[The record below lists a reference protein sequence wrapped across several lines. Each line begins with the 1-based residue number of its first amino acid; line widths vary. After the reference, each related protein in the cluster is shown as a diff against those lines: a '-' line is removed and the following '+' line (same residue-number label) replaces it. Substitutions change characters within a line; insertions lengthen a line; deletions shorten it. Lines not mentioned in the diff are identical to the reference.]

1 MYMYFLVSYQIERYT
16 SDLESLK
23 DEMRDLFGEWESV
36 EGGKVMLD
44 SLGDMEQL
52 VEVREETEMVE
63 NEMTE
68 SVNNFKVSLIKMDE
82 C

>member
-1 MYMYFLVSYQIERYT
+1 
-16 SDLESLK
+16 
-23 DEMRDLFGEWESV
+23 MRDLFGDWESV
-36 EGGKVMLD
+36 EGEKVTLD

-68 SVNNFKVSLIKMDE
+68 SVDNFNVCLAKLNEVYTSSVCVCVCVCE
-82 C
+82 RERERERE

>member
-1 MYMYFLVSYQIERYT
+1 MYFLVSCQIERYT

-68 SVNNFKVSLIKMDE
+68 SVKNFKVSLIKMDE

>member
-1 MYMYFLVSYQIERYT
+1 
-16 SDLESLK
+16 
-23 DEMRDLFGEWESV
+23 MRDLFGEWESV

-68 SVNNFKVSLIKMDE
+68 SVKNFKVSLTKMDE

>member
-1 MYMYFLVSYQIERYT
+1 
-16 SDLESLK
+16 
-23 DEMRDLFGEWESV
+23 MRDLFGEWESV

-52 VEVREETEMVE
+52 GEVREETEIVE

-68 SVNNFKVSLIKMDE
+68 SVENFKVSLTKMDE
-82 C
+82 F